1 MLKDNMEKELL
12 YELLIEDDAT
22 DEIFAVSFV
31 ESPAIERNFVYM
43 AKEVK
48 FAAIDDEKMLVAGPL
63 LIPEKKIFRIDGEGN
78 PYYVFFSK
86 DTVAKLAR
94 KFLRKKYNDEVTAEH
109 DAKVKGVHLVES
121 WIIEQST
128 KDKSNTFGYTLP
140 AGTWFGIYDVS
151 GNSDMWEKV
160 KDGTFQ
166 GFSVEAYVEH
176 RKSDL
181 KLSLEKH
188 INDLTDEEAELFLSQ
203 IKAIIRKDKRYG
215 KGQRIEMESYS
226 DYGSGISNNAK
237 RGIDL
242 NSKNNNKCATQVG
255 KVRAQQLA
263 NGEPISVETIK
274 RMYSYLS
281 RAEAYYDESD
291 MNACGTISFLLWG
304 GKSGLSWSR
313 NKLRELGLLIETEAQ
328 PSITSTYPGEV
339 AKKKKDDK

>member
-1 MLKDNMEKELL
+1 MLKDNMEELF
-12 YELLIEDDAT
+12 ELILQDEEDG
-22 DEIFAVSFV
+22 IFANSLVAAG
-31 ESPAIERNFVYM
+31 AIERDFVYFSN
-43 AKEVK
+43 EVN
-48 FAAIDDEKMLVAGPL
+48 FAEVSDEKRLVAGPM
-63 LIPEKKIFRIDGEGN
+63 LIPNKKILRLTEDGER
-78 PYYVFFSK
+78 YYVYFSEE
-86 DTVAKLAR
+86 TIENVAR
-94 KFLRKKYNDEVTAEH
+94 KFMKNGFGSEVTLEH
-109 DAKVKGVHLVES
+109 GNKTSGVYLTELWLVE
-121 WIIEQST
+121 QPL
-128 KDKSNTFGYTLP
+128 KDKSNLYGFTLP
-140 AGTWFGIYDVS
+140 KGTLFAVYKVENDDV
-151 GNSDMWEKV
+151 WKKV
-160 KDGTFQ
+160 KDGTFN
-166 GFSVEAYVEH
+166 GYSIEGLFEH
-176 RKSDL
+176 RKSDI
-181 KLSLEKH
+181 KLSLEKS
-188 INDLTDEEAELFLSQ
+188 INDLTEEEAEIFLGQ

-237 RGIDL
+237 KGIDL

-313 NKLRELGLLIETEAQ
+313 NKLRELGLLEEAEAQ
-328 PSITSTYPGEV
+328 PSITSTYPGQV